1 MKRIFLLVFFVISI
15 ACSAAKYTQQMYA
28 PATDANAVSSEEPAN
43 TEYLDTEGNKLT
55 LKYFVVVGSF
65 SDRLNA
71 QNLLDQIMQT
81 GKGMPIIIISQ
92 DGMARV
98 CYFASN
104 NEAEVRKVMTDI
116 KDEYPSAWF
125 LNISK

>member
-1 MKRIFLLVFFVISI
+1 
-15 ACSAAKYTQQMYA
+15 MYA
-28 PATDANAVSSEEPAN
+28 PATDANAVSSTEPAN
-43 TEYLDTEGNKLT
+43 TEYLDTDGNKLT

-71 QNLLDQIMQT
+71 QNLLDQIMQ
-81 GKGMPIIIISQ
+81 KGEGSPIIIISPE
-92 DGMARV
+92 GMARV

-104 NEAEVRKVMTDI
+104 NEAEVRKVLADI
-116 KDEYPSAWF
+116 KADYPSAWF